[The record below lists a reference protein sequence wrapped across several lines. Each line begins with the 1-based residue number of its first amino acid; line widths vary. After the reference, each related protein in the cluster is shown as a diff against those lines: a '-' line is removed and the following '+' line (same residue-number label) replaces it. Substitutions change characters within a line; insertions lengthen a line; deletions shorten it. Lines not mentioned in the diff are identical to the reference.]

1 MRKRIN
7 TDELE
12 DYLKDVADSHRMYP
26 SNQIWTNIRENL
38 HGTPRWPALTFISLF
53 IITSLIIGTVFI
65 KPDERILKQIA
76 SSSNAGSKTVI
87 EKNTFADDINPAK
100 VTSGIVADILK
111 NQLAATEII
120 EEETV
125 PVYKPVDAQIT
136 RTSGANLIISQPHIP
151 LSFLVEAPQL
161 NMKEVLTAEVT
172 QIESAE
178 TVSSDKEIE
187 KIKVEYKQSNLS
199 LNTSI
204 VLPKRKK
211 ASRWDVGFYITPSN
225 SFRIMTD
232 DKRTKTNAGLGV
244 VPVSTDATVDVNEVI
259 RHKPAMGVETGLSF
273 GYKLTGQLKLKAGV
287 QLNIRQYD
295 IEAYGSSVEVVQLEV
310 SNGSRVDTL
319 NMLSNYRNGNGAY
332 EITLKNKYHE
342 ISVPIGVE
350 WTNSLSKSLSWGV
363 AGTIQPTYIFG
374 KQAFLISND
383 YKNYTSEAPLF
394 RSWNVNTSVEAY
406 ISYKAGKYTWQIGPQ
421 VRYQQLSSYSNK
433 YPIKE
438 NLYDYGVKF
447 GFTKT
452 IR

>member
-1 MRKRIN
+1 MGKRIN

-53 IITSLIIGTVFI
+53 IITSLIIGTVFV

-76 SSSNAGSKTVI
+76 SSNRTTQKVPI
-87 EKNTFADDINPAK
+87 EQNTFADKINPAK
-100 VTSGIVADILK
+100 MTSGTVEKILK
-111 NQLAATEII
+111 NQLAVTEIV
-120 EEETV
+120 EEEIQ

-136 RTSGANLIISQPHIP
+136 KQASSLPIAEVYIPVSLITETPQLLMKETLNAEIITESGESTIADKDVEKEKVENKEANL
-151 LSFLVEAPQL
+151 
-161 NMKEVLTAEVT
+161 
-172 QIESAE
+172 
-178 TVSSDKEIE
+178 TV
-187 KIKVEYKQSNLS
+187 
-199 LNTSI
+199 NTSI
-204 VLPKRKK
+204 VLPKSKK
-211 ASRWDVGFYITPSN
+211 ASRWELGFYITPSN

-232 DKRTKTNAGLGV
+232 DKRTKTNAGLGI
-244 VPVSTDATVDVNEVI
+244 VPVSTNANVDVNEVI

-273 GYKLTGQLKLKAGV
+273 GYKLTGQLKLKAGI

-295 IEAYGSSVEVVQLEV
+295 IEAYGSNIEVVQLAV
-310 SNGSRVDTL
+310 NNGSHVDTM
-319 NMLSNYRNGNGAY
+319 NVLSSYRNGNGAF

-342 ISVPIGVE
+342 FSVPLGIE
-350 WTNSLSKSLSWGV
+350 WTNSISKRLSWGF
-363 AGTIQPTYIFG
+363 AATIQPTYVFG
-374 KQAFLISND
+374 KQAYLISND
-383 YKNYTSEAPLF
+383 YKNYTAGAPLF
-394 RSWNVNTSVEAY
+394 RNWNVNTGVETY
-406 ISYKAGKYTWQIGPQ
+406 ISYKAGKYTWHVGPQ